1 MKGFILSM
9 VLVFTYTTSGIARV
23 GMITSAFRKS
33 APLIAYGTVR
43 AYQNQRLATN
53 ANSQAILCNQRIQQT
68 TNLSQA
74 THALARQQILQQQ
87 KILQTQTIQ
96 TSKVPQSK
104 VRSYPS
110 TPTHLSQT
118 EQKINEIAKKSAKI
132 MKTEKSD

>member
-9 VLVFTYTTSGIARV
+9 VLVFTYTTSGFAKV
-23 GMITSAFRKS
+23 GVITSAFRKS

-53 ANSQAILCNQRIQQT
+53 ANSQAILCNQKIQQT

-87 KILQTQTIQ
+87 KILQTQIIQ

-110 TPTHLSQT
+110 TPAHLSQA
-118 EQKINEIAKKSAKI
+118 EQKNNEVSRVPAKEGNIGK
-132 MKTEKSD
+132 